1 MQNHAYIRQLVQEL
15 MKCYFQSSVGDTC
28 CLLFMNQGLTNCVH
42 SVPQANLFQF
52 GIIVCQYILVHTKK
66 FQGQCILVGLFPHCI
81 SLSVNWV
88 SLVFIVF
95 YNAPR
100 YCFVM
105 WNVFHVRDKKIP
117 YATLHQNTR
126 DRYFTERWM

>member
-28 CLLFMNQGLTNCVH
+28 CLLFTNQGLTNSVH
-42 SVPQANLFQF
+42 SVLQAKLFQF
-52 GIIVCQYILVHTKK
+52 GIIVCQFIIVHTKK
-66 FQGQCILVGLFPHCI
+66 FQSLCIHVGLFLHCI
-81 SLSVNWV
+81 SFSVNWV
-88 SLVFIVF
+88 PLVFIVF
-95 YNAPR
+95 YSTPHN
-100 YCFVM
+100 CFVL

-117 YATLHQNTR
+117 YATLRQIMR